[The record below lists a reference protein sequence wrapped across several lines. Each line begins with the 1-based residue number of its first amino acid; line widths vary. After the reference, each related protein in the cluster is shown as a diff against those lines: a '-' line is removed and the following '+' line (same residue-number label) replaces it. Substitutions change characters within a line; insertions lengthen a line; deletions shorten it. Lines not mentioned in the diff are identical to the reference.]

1 MYGHERSLVQRY
13 QGRPFALVGVHTD
26 RDVETLKQVQQQEH
40 LTWRSWFDG
49 PSGPISRQWGVESF
63 PTLFLIDAKG
73 VVRFQ
78 YDGAPPA
85 EQLDAAVETLVKEA
99 EK

>member
-13 QGRPFALVGVHTD
+13 QGLPFALLGVNTD
-26 RDVETLKQVQQQEH
+26 RDVETLKQVQEQEQM
-40 LTWRSWFDG
+40 TWRSWFDG
-49 PSGPISRQWGVESF
+49 PAGPITRQWGVDSF

-73 VVRFQ
+73 MVRSSFAEPPAAEEL
-78 YDGAPPA
+78 DGAIEA
-85 EQLDAAVETLVKEA
+85 LLKEA